1 MPPVTRAIIPWSDHL
16 LSLFP
21 ISAST
26 IYLRQSITN
35 VCYKPIRPKMVK
47 TFVPPGE
54 TNKLGIMVSAC
65 NIKIYCEN
73 VEMSILGINA
83 FCFIR
88 ESSLSIIIQLSC
100 FLFLFQLLALI
111 RLFVVLWL
119 LCCSLSSILML
130 CIVEWVCSRVYE
142 LFMFI

>member
-1 MPPVTRAIIPWSDHL
+1 
-16 LSLFP
+16 
-21 ISAST
+21 
-26 IYLRQSITN
+26 
-35 VCYKPIRPKMVK
+35 MVK

-73 VEMSILGINA
+73 VEMSILGLNA

-88 ESSLSIIIQLSC
+88 ESSLSIIIQSSC

-119 LCCSLSSILML
+119 LCCCSLSSVLML
-130 CIVEWVCSRVYE
+130 SVVEWVCSRVYE

>member
-1 MPPVTRAIIPWSDHL
+1 
-16 LSLFP
+16 
-21 ISAST
+21 
-26 IYLRQSITN
+26 
-35 VCYKPIRPKMVK
+35 MVK

-73 VEMSILGINA
+73 VEMSILGLNA

-88 ESSLSIIIQLSC
+88 ESSLSIIIQSSC

-111 RLFVVLWL
+111 KLFVVLWL
-119 LCCSLSSILML
+119 LSMKHGCVSGLGCGCGCGCGTRQFLKK
-130 CIVEWVCSRVYE
+130 
-142 LFMFI
+142 